1 MIKCLIIGAGIV
13 GLTTAIELEKNGYDV
28 TIIDAKKEGR
38 ASNAAAG
45 IMLSLSPWENSKKMQ
60 DLCTSGQQEYSK
72 FFNTMSNED
81 KKIISY
87 DKRNILIFG
96 DNLERSKKW
105 YHKDNYIESNFF
117 EKKLNTVEENIR
129 GEYENYLKVEGI
141 YIIDPV
147 SLILYYK
154 KKLKQKN
161 IKFIKEDVKEIHN
174 YVNLKKNKYYDFF
187 VVTAGTWSN
196 EILENNEIILKP
208 IKGQLI
214 NIKTSKK
221 IIDNVLFYNDY
232 YLIPKGDTNLIV
244 GATVED
250 VGFDNNITKEA
261 NSYLLKSLSEI
272 FSSELSISNI
282 TQSFGFRPYTNTDAP
297 YIKNDNQNK
306 RIIYNFG
313 HYRYGILTAIPSAK
327 IVKNLML

>member
-60 DLCTSGQQEYSK
+60 DLCASGQQEYSK
-72 FFNTMSNED
+72 FFNTMSYED

-87 DKRNILIFG
+87 DKKNILIFG

-129 GEYENYLKVEGI
+129 GEYENYLKVKGI

-161 IKFIKEDVKEIHN
+161 IKFIKEDIKEIHN

-187 VVTAGTWSN
+187 IVTAGTWSN
-196 EILENNEIILKP
+196 EILKNDKIILKP
-208 IKGQLI
+208 VKGQLI

-282 TQSFGFRPYTNTDAP
+282 TQSYGFRPYTNTDAP
-297 YIKNDNQNK
+297 YIKNDKQNK

>member
-60 DLCTSGQQEYSK
+60 DLCASGQQEYSK

-87 DKRNILIFG
+87 DKKNILIFG

-161 IKFIKEDVKEIHN
+161 VKFIKEDVNEIHN

-187 VVTAGTWSN
+187 IVTAGTWSN
-196 EILENNEIILKP
+196 EILKNDKIILKP
-208 IKGQLI
+208 VKGQLI

-282 TQSFGFRPYTNTDAP
+282 TQSYGFRPYTNTDAP
-297 YIKNDNQNK
+297 YIKNDKQNK

>member
-13 GLTTAIELEKNGYDV
+13 GLTTAIELERNGYDV
-28 TIIDAKKEGR
+28 TIIDAEKEGR

-45 IMLSLSPWENSKKMQ
+45 IMLPLSPWKNSKKMQ
-60 DLCTSGQQEYSK
+60 DLCASGQQEYSK

-81 KKIISY
+81 KKLISY
-87 DKRNILIFG
+87 DKKNILIFG
-96 DNLERSKKW
+96 DNLESSKKW
-105 YHKDNYIESNFF
+105 YQDNDYVKSNFF
-117 EKKLNTVEENIR
+117 EKKLNTEEENIR

-141 YIIDPV
+141 YIIDPA

-161 IKFIKEDVKEIHN
+161 IKFIKEDVREIHN

-196 EILENNEIILKP
+196 EIIENNEIILKP
-208 IKGQLI
+208 IKGQVI
-214 NIKTSKK
+214 NIKINKK

-232 YLIPKGDTNLIV
+232 YIIPKGETNLLV

-250 VGFDNNITKEA
+250 AGFDNSITKEA

-297 YIKNDNQNK
+297 YIKNDKQNK

-313 HYRYGILTAIPSAK
+313 HYRYGILTAIPSAQ
-327 IVKNLML
+327 IVKKLML